1 MCKVHVLILN
11 IYKVINMKIYT
22 SKQLNEIIGYVDKS
36 GSNSDKKS
44 IITRCCNAGLIVEA
58 LDTPR
63 GKPNQF
69 IIIKDNFHLDGE
81 EWVDCYCN
89 NKWEVSN
96 LGRIRRKSTKK
107 LMGSIDCV
115 NGYVRVSMIENGKSS
130 NKQLNRLIYFSFH
143 PDLIEYSNNI
153 QIDHI
158 NGIRNDNRLENL
170 QPLTSIQNTQKRDDN
185 QNKIKTLTTQLIL
198 KFGYEDLEKKL
209 KKLLT
214 EE

>member
-1 MCKVHVLILN
+1 
-11 IYKVINMKIYT
+11 MKTYT
-22 SKQLNEIIGYVDKS
+22 SKELNEMIGYVDKS
-36 GSNSDKKS
+36 GCNSDKKS

-81 EWVDCYCN
+81 KWVNCYCN
-89 NKWEVSN
+89 NDWEVSN

-107 LMGSIDCV
+107 LMGSSGCEND
-115 NGYVRVSMIENGKSS
+115 YARVCMIENGKTA

-143 PDLIEYSNNI
+143 PDLIENSNSI

-158 NGIRNDNRLENL
+158 NGIRTDNRLENL
-170 QPLTSIQNTQKRDDN
+170 QPLTAIQNTQKRDIN
-185 QNKIKTLTTQLIL
+185 QNRIKTLTTQLIL

-209 KKLLT
+209 NALLT
-214 EE
+214 KE